1 MEDLKLDL
9 TEDTPAIIFNADSG
23 ILELSGRSLP
33 EDTAEFYQT
42 ALDWLDS
49 YSEKPNA
56 KTNIIFKLEYFNTSS
71 SKLILDL
78 LTKLEDL
85 HNNGT
90 QAMVVWYSHSDDED
104 MQEAGEEFSELI
116 EIPFTYKTY

>member
-33 EDTAEFYQT
+33 EDAAEFYQT

-49 YSEKPNA
+49 YSKKPNT

-85 HNNGT
+85 HDNGT
-90 QAMVVWYSHSDDED
+90 QATVIWYSQSDDED
-104 MQEAGEEFSELI
+104 MQEAGEEFAELI

>member
-33 EDTAEFYQT
+33 EDAAEFYQT
-42 ALDWLDS
+42 ALDWLDN

-90 QAMVVWYSHSDDED
+90 QAVVVWYSHSDDED
-104 MQEAGEEFSELI
+104 MQEAGEEFAELI

>member
-23 ILELSGRSLP
+23 VLELSGRSLP
-33 EDTAEFYQT
+33 EDAAEFYQT

-104 MQEAGEEFSELI
+104 MQEAGEEFAELI